1 LAITGKKTNIAT
13 STICF
18 DVFVLNYKRLN
29 MEFFQTL
36 FDWYM
41 ANLNYFTVALLMAIE
56 STFLPLPS
64 EIVVP
69 FAAYKAAQGDLN
81 VFLVV
86 LFGTI
91 GALSG
96 SLINY
101 TLAYYL
107 GRPLVY
113 KLADSRIGK
122 VFLLSKE
129 KVISAENFFI
139 RNGRTS
145 TFIGR
150 LVPGVRHLISIPA
163 GLAKMNLRDFM
174 LYTFVGA
181 GIWNIILAIIGY
193 YLYEIRE
200 QIFPYIGHI
209 LLALGALF
217 VVYLIVKARIEKKK
231 NS

>member
-1 LAITGKKTNIAT
+1 
-13 STICF
+13 
-18 DVFVLNYKRLN
+18 

-64 EIVVP
+64 EVVIP
-69 FAAYKAAQGDLN
+69 FAAYKAGQGDLN

-86 LFGTI
+86 FFGTA
-91 GALSG
+91 GALTG

-113 KLADSRIGK
+113 RFAGSKLGK

-129 KVISAENFFI
+129 KVVHAEEFFI
-139 RNGRTS
+139 RNGKTS

-174 LYTFVGA
+174 LFTFIGA

-200 QIFPYIGHI
+200 QIFPYLGHI
-209 LLALGALF
+209 LLALGAVF
-217 VVYLIVKARIEKKK
+217 IVYLVIKARINGKK
-231 NS
+231 S

>member
-1 LAITGKKTNIAT
+1 MM
-13 STICF
+13 
-18 DVFVLNYKRLN
+18 DVF
-29 MEFFQTL
+29 QSL
-36 FDWYM
+36 FNWYM
-41 ANLNYFTVALLMAIE
+41 DNLNYFTVALLMAIE

-64 EIVVP
+64 EVVVP
-69 FAAYKAAQGDLN
+69 FAAYKAGQGDLN

-86 LFGTI
+86 FFGTI

-113 KLADSRIGK
+113 RFADSKLGRF
-122 VFLLSKE
+122 FLLSKE
-129 KVISAENFFI
+129 KVVHAEEFFI
-139 RNGRTS
+139 RNGKSS

-174 LYTFVGA
+174 LFTFVGA
-181 GIWNIILAIIGY
+181 GIWNIILAVIGF
-193 YLYEIRE
+193 YLYEIRD
-200 QIFPYIGHI
+200 QIFPYVGHI
-209 LLALGALF
+209 LLVLGAIF
-217 VVYLIVKARIEKKK
+217 AVYLVIKARK
-231 NS
+231 NGKNKSKAQGETA

>member
-1 LAITGKKTNIAT
+1 
-13 STICF
+13 
-18 DVFVLNYKRLN
+18 

-41 ANLNYFTVALLMAIE
+41 TNLNYFTIALLMAIE

-64 EIVVP
+64 EMVVP
-69 FAAYKAAQGDLN
+69 FAAYKAGQGDLN
-81 VFLVV
+81 VFIVV
-86 LFGTI
+86 FSGTV
-91 GALSG
+91 GALTG

-113 KLADSRIGK
+113 RFADSRLGGF
-122 VFLLSKE
+122 FLLSKE
-129 KVISAENFFI
+129 KIVHAEEFFI
-139 RNGRTS
+139 RNGKSS

-150 LVPGVRHLISIPA
+150 LVPGIRHLISIPA

-174 LYTFVGA
+174 LFTFLGA

-193 YLYEIRE
+193 YLYGIRE
-200 QIFPYIGHI
+200 QIFPYVGHI
-209 LLALGALF
+209 LLVLGAAF
-217 VVYLIVKARIEKKK
+217 VIYLVIKSRRNRKKG
-231 NS
+231 

>member
-1 LAITGKKTNIAT
+1 
-13 STICF
+13 
-18 DVFVLNYKRLN
+18 
-29 MEFFQTL
+29 MEFFHTL

-64 EIVVP
+64 EVVIP
-69 FAAYKAAQGDLN
+69 FAAYKAGQGDLN
-81 VFLVV
+81 IFLVIF
-86 LFGTI
+86 FGTV

-113 KLADSRIGK
+113 KFADSRLGK

-129 KVISAENFFI
+129 KIVHAEEYFI
-139 RNGRTS
+139 RNGKTS

-150 LVPGVRHLISIPA
+150 LVPGIRHLISIPA
-163 GLAKMNLRDFM
+163 GLAKMNLVDFM

-181 GIWNIILAIIGY
+181 GIWNIILGVIGY

-200 QIFPYIGHI
+200 EIFPYLGHI
-209 LLALGALF
+209 LLALGAVF
-217 VVYLIVKARIEKKK
+217 VVYLIIKARKNKKAE
-231 NS
+231 

>member
-1 LAITGKKTNIAT
+1 M
-13 STICF
+13 
-18 DVFVLNYKRLN
+18 

-41 ANLNYFTVALLMAIE
+41 ANLNYFTVGLLMAIE

-64 EIVVP
+64 EIVIP
-69 FAAYKAAQGDLN
+69 FAAYKAGQGELN
-81 VFLVV
+81 VFLVI
-86 LFGTI
+86 FAGTV
-91 GALSG
+91 GALCG

-113 KLADSRIGK
+113 KLADSRFGK
-122 VFLLSKE
+122 VLLLSKE
-129 KVISAENFFI
+129 KVVDVENYFI

-145 TFIGR
+145 TFVGR

-174 LYTFVGA
+174 LFTFVGA
-181 GIWNIILAIIGY
+181 GIWNIILAIIGF

-200 QIFPYIGHI
+200 QIFPYIGPI
-209 LLALGALF
+209 MLALGVLYVA
-217 VVYLIVKARIEKKK
+217 YLIIKARINKK
-231 NS
+231 NKK

>member
-1 LAITGKKTNIAT
+1 MG
-13 STICF
+13 
-18 DVFVLNYKRLN
+18 
-29 MEFFQTL
+29 FFQTL

-64 EIVVP
+64 EVVIP
-69 FAAYKAAQGDLN
+69 FAAYKAGQGYLN
-81 VFLVV
+81 VFIVV
-86 LFGTI
+86 ISGTI
-91 GALSG
+91 GALGG

-107 GRPLVY
+107 GRPIVY
-113 KLADSRIGK
+113 KFAESKLGK

-129 KVISAENFFI
+129 KILHAEEYFI
-139 RNGRTS
+139 RNGKSS

-150 LVPGVRHLISIPA
+150 LVPGIRHLISIPA
-163 GLAKMNLRDFM
+163 GLAKMSLRDFM
-174 LYTFVGA
+174 LFTFIGA

-193 YLYEIRE
+193 YLYAVRE

-209 LLALGALF
+209 LWVLGAGF
-217 VVYLIVKARIEKKK
+217 VVYLIIKARK
-231 NS
+231 NRKV

>member
-1 LAITGKKTNIAT
+1 
-13 STICF
+13 
-18 DVFVLNYKRLN
+18 
-29 MEFFQTL
+29 MELFHSL

-41 ANLNYFTVALLMAIE
+41 SNLNYFTVALLMAIE

-64 EIVVP
+64 EVVVP
-69 FAAYKAAQGDLN
+69 FAAYKAGQGDLN
-81 VFLVV
+81 VLLVV
-86 LFGTI
+86 FFGTI
-91 GALSG
+91 GALGG

-113 KLADSRIGK
+113 RFAGSKLGK

-129 KVISAENFFI
+129 KVIHAEEFFI
-139 RNGRTS
+139 RNGKAS

-174 LYTFVGA
+174 FYTFVGA
-181 GIWNIILAIIGY
+181 GIWNIILALIGY

-200 QIFPYIGHI
+200 QIFPYVGHI
-209 LLALGALF
+209 LIVLGVVF
-217 VVYLIVKARIEKKK
+217 TVYLIIKARRNSKK
-231 NS
+231 SA

>member
-1 LAITGKKTNIAT
+1 MKIEVSFGKSKCCLSLTSYFLFFTG
-13 STICF
+13 
-18 DVFVLNYKRLN
+18 
-29 MEFFQTL
+29 MEFFQAL

-41 ANLNYFTVALLMAIE
+41 ANLNYFTIALLMAIE
-56 STFLPLPS
+56 STFMPLPS
-64 EIVVP
+64 EVVIP

-113 KLADSRIGK
+113 RFAESKVGKL
-122 VFLLSKE
+122 FLLSRE
-129 KVISAENFFI
+129 KVEHAENYFI
-139 RNGRTS
+139 RNGKTS

-163 GLAKMNLRDFM
+163 GLAKMSLRDFM
-174 LYTFVGA
+174 LFTFVGA

-193 YLYEIRE
+193 YLYEIRD

-209 LLALGALF
+209 LLGLGAIF
-217 VVYLIVKARIEKKK
+217 VIYLIIKARK
-231 NS
+231 NRNKS

>member
-1 LAITGKKTNIAT
+1 ME
-13 STICF
+13 
-18 DVFVLNYKRLN
+18 VFHS
-29 MEFFQTL
+29 L

-41 ANLNYFTVALLMAIE
+41 SNLNYFTVALLMAIE
-56 STFLPLPS
+56 STFMPLPS
-64 EIVVP
+64 EVVIP
-69 FAAYKAAQGDLN
+69 FAAYKAGQGELN
-81 VFLVV
+81 VFFVV
-86 LFGTI
+86 LSGTI

-113 KLADSRIGK
+113 KFAGSKLGK

-129 KVISAENFFI
+129 KVVHAEEYFI
-139 RNGRTS
+139 RNGKTS

-150 LVPGVRHLISIPA
+150 LVPGIRHLISIPA

-174 LYTFVGA
+174 LYTLVGA
-181 GIWNIILAIIGY
+181 GLWNIILAIIGY
-193 YLYEIRE
+193 YLYEMRE

-209 LLALGALF
+209 LIGLGVIF
-217 VVYLIVKARIEKKK
+217 VIYLIVKARLERKKT
-231 NS
+231 

>member
-1 LAITGKKTNIAT
+1 
-13 STICF
+13 
-18 DVFVLNYKRLN
+18 

-64 EIVVP
+64 EVVVP
-69 FAAYKAAQGDLN
+69 FAAYKAGQGDLN

-86 LFGTI
+86 FFGTV

-113 KLADSRIGK
+113 RFAGSKLGR
-122 VFLLSKE
+122 VFLLTEE
-129 KVISAENFFI
+129 KIVHAEEFFI
-139 RNGRTS
+139 KNGKTS

-174 LYTFVGA
+174 LYTFIGA
-181 GIWNIILAIIGY
+181 GIWNIILALIGY

-200 QIFPYIGHI
+200 QIFPYVGHI
-209 LLALGALF
+209 LLVFGGGF
-217 VVYLIVKARIEKKK
+217 IVYLIIKARK
-231 NS
+231 NRVKP